1 MNTAKRC
8 WVEIDLN
15 QIKNN
20 YLIYKSY
27 LLGDQRVMAVVKADA
42 YGHGDVEVANA
53 LSELGVVNFA
63 VSNIDEA
70 EKIRKSGIKGQILI
84 LGYTPEESIKR
95 AFENNITQAVLSE
108 EYAEM
113 LVRTG
118 ISVKCQFAID
128 TGMNRIG
135 LDANDPEFCS
145 QLIHKYASV
154 LNVTG
159 IFTHLCTAD
168 TDDLDCVQFTE
179 KQIEK
184 FVAVK
189 KHINDLDLPY
199 IHCLNSAGGL
209 WHNQQ
214 EISNLVRLGII
225 LYGLK
230 PDYSNDLPVGIQP
243 ALSWK
248 SVVSMVKMIKKG
260 ESIGYG
266 RTFTANQ
273 DMMIATI
280 PTGYADGYNR
290 LLSNKGYVL
299 INGKQANI
307 VGRVCMDQFMVDVT
321 NIDGVKLGTEVVL
334 LGRSGS
340 KSIDADDMAQMIG
353 SIGYEIVCD
362 ISKRVARKHV
372 RGDI

>member
-1 MNTAKRC
+1 
-8 WVEIDLN
+8 
-15 QIKNN
+15 
-20 YLIYKSY
+20 
-27 LLGDQRVMAVVKADA
+27 MAVIKADA
-42 YGHGDVEVANA
+42 YGHGDVEVAHA

-95 AFENNITQAVLSE
+95 AFESDITQAVLSA

-135 LDANDPEFCS
+135 LDADNQELCS
-145 QLIHKYASV
+145 QLIHKYATL

-159 IFTHLCTAD
+159 IFTHLCAAD
-168 TDDLDCVQFTE
+168 TEASDCVQFT
-179 KQIEK
+179 KRQINK
-184 FVAVK
+184 FIAVK
-189 KHINDLDLPY
+189 NAIADLNLPFF
-199 IHCLNSAGGL
+199 HCLNSAGGL
-209 WHNQQ
+209 WHNQSG
-214 EISNLVRLGII
+214 ISNLVRLGII

-230 PDYSNDLPVGIQP
+230 PDYSNHLPVDIRP

-248 SVVSMVKMIKKG
+248 SVVSVVKAVKKG

-266 RTFTANQ
+266 RTFVANH
-273 DMMIATI
+273 DMVIATV

-321 NIDGVKLGTEVVL
+321 KISDVKMGTEVVL
-334 LGRSGS
+334 LGVSGD
-340 KSIDADDMAQMIG
+340 KSINSDDMAQMIG
-353 SIGYEIVCD
+353 SIGYEVVCD
-362 ISKRVARKHV
+362 ISRRVERVFINKS
-372 RGDI
+372 